1 MPQRGTLWEYL
12 VNIFYSDINPEI
24 CARNLDNLRV
34 NKMITESCQM
44 LSTALR
50 VNGLTHPGLY
60 KIAYKNHPCTLWTG
74 KSRFNFVWLCKH
86 TEALVNEFRK
96 FGQTGKHVNAG
107 RILEI
112 CYYNQEVIPD
122 REFEFPP
129 DCTTFKSRTDLP
141 ITERYKLYL
150 QEKWD
155 NDVREP
161 SWKNRIQP
169 EWYE

>member
-1 MPQRGTLWEYL
+1 M
-12 VNIFYSDINPEI
+12 NIFYSDINPEI

-50 VNGLTHPGLY
+50 VNGVNHPGLY
-60 KIAYKNHPCTLWTG
+60 KIAYKNHSCTLWVTKG
-74 KSRFNFVWLCKH
+74 RFNFLWLCKH
-86 TEALVNEFRK
+86 TEALLNEFRK
-96 FGQTGKHVNAG
+96 FGHVGKHVNSS

-112 CYYNQEVIPD
+112 CSEKQGDIPD
-122 REFEFPP
+122 TPFVKPP
-129 DCTTFKSRTDLP
+129 DCTTFKSRTDLDL
-141 ITERYKLYL
+141 TERYKRYL
-150 QEKWD
+150 IEKWD

-169 EWYE
+169 DWYN